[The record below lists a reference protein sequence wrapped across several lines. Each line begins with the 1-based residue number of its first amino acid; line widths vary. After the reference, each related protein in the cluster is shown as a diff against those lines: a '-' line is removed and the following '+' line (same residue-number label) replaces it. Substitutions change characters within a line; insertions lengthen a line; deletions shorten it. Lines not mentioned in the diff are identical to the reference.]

1 MQTLLRSASA
11 VLQSRIEPWRMR
23 ARLAKI
29 NDPLP
34 SRESLIACWRA
45 VRHAAQEAPGQ
56 PVSVPLGPYTLHGHN
71 AADTL
76 DLFYDIFIA
85 EGYATLGLGPR
96 PFIIDCGANIGL
108 ATLYFKLHYPDSRV
122 LAFEPLPGCVSLW
135 ERNVIGNR
143 LTGAELVPAAV
154 GGADGSQDLFF
165 AEDSTLGSSISH
177 RPDTTTAA
185 CRVRVVRLSHSITEP
200 VDLLKLDIEGAE
212 QDVLEELSMRGALAR
227 IRRLI
232 VEYHHR
238 LRSPASELS
247 RFLTILESHG
257 FTYKLL
263 SSARGHHFD
272 ELWQSIMIYAIRPE
286 Q

>member
-1 MQTLLRSASA
+1 
-11 VLQSRIEPWRMR
+11 
-23 ARLAKI
+23 
-29 NDPLP
+29 
-34 SRESLIACWRA
+34 
-45 VRHAAQEAPGQ
+45 
-56 PVSVPLGPYTLHGHN
+56 
-71 AADTL
+71 
-76 DLFYDIFIA
+76 
-85 EGYATLGLGPR
+85 
-96 PFIIDCGANIGL
+96 
-108 ATLYFKLHYPDSRV
+108 
-122 LAFEPLPGCVSLW
+122 
-135 ERNVIGNR
+135 
-143 LTGAELVPAAV
+143 
-154 GGADGSQDLFF
+154 
-165 AEDSTLGSSISH
+165 
-177 RPDTTTAA
+177 
-185 CRVRVVRLSHSITEP
+185 